1 MRIDNLEDVKEF
13 LEFHEN
19 DIEKKKSL
27 YMKILANIKL
37 KKQNP
42 ELNDYNLVKLNQIKE
57 YMKLRTIFSLGWKT
71 TNELNNSVEKSQENR
86 RSENL
91 EKMVSSFPLKILE
104 QIANIDTTNSSK
116 FNKDFLTNLIMAKQV
131 DELNNDYLYGPEH
144 FLSDISFFDKN
155 NSQEYPSMPGYGGIK
170 RRTYKKSSKRNYRLK
185 KSKRNYR
192 KKSKR
197 TYKKKISKRT
207 YKKY

>member
-1 MRIDNLEDVKEF
+1 MRIDNLEDVKEY
-13 LEFHEN
+13 LESHEN

-42 ELNDYNLVKLNQIKE
+42 DLNDYNLVKLNQIKE
-57 YMKLRTIFSLGWKT
+57 YMKLRTIFTIGWKT
-71 TNELNNSVEKSQENR
+71 TNELNNSVQKSEENR

-170 RRTYKKSSKRNYRLK
+170 RRTYKKSSKRNYK
-185 KSKRNYR
+185 KKSSKRNY
-192 KKSKR
+192 KKKSSKR
-197 TYKKKISKRT
+197 TYKKSKKT

>member
-13 LEFHEN
+13 LESHEN

-42 ELNDYNLVKLNQIKE
+42 DLNDYNLVKLNQIKE
-57 YMKLRTIFSLGWKT
+57 YMKLRTIFSPGWKT

-116 FNKDFLTNLIMAKQV
+116 FNKDFLTNLIMAKHV
-131 DELNNDYLYGPEH
+131 GELNNDYLYGPEH

-155 NSQEYPSMPGYGGIK
+155 NSEEYPSMPGYGGIK
-170 RRTYKKSSKRNYRLK
+170 RRTYKKISKRNYRLK
-185 KSKRNYR
+185 KSKKS
-192 KKSKR
+192 KKSKKT
-197 TYKKKISKRT
+197 TYKN
-207 YKKY
+207 KKY

>member
-1 MRIDNLEDVKEF
+1 
-13 LEFHEN
+13 
-19 DIEKKKSL
+19 
-27 YMKILANIKL
+27 MKILANIKL
-37 KKQNP
+37 KKTNP
-42 ELNDYNLVKLNQIKE
+42 ELNYYNIVKLNHIKE
-57 YMKLRTIFSLGWKT
+57 YMKLRTIFTIGWKT
-71 TNELNNSVEKSQENR
+71 TNELNNSVQKSEENR

-170 RRTYKKSSKRNYRLK
+170 RRTYKKSSKRNYK
-185 KSKRNYR
+185 KKSSKRNY
-192 KKSKR
+192 KKKSSKR
-197 TYKKKISKRT
+197 TYKKSKKT

>member
-13 LEFHEN
+13 LESHEN

-42 ELNDYNLVKLNQIKE
+42 DLNDYNLVKLNQIKE
-57 YMKLRTIFSLGWKT
+57 YMKLRTIFSPGWKT

-155 NSQEYPSMPGYGGIK
+155 NSEEYPSMPGYGGIK
-170 RRTYKKSSKRNYRLK
+170 RRTYKKISKRNYRLK
-185 KSKRNYR
+185 KSKKS
-192 KKSKR
+192 KKSKKT
-197 TYKKKISKRT
+197 TYKN
-207 YKKY
+207 KKY

>member
-1 MRIDNLEDVKEF
+1 MRIDNLEDVKEY
-13 LEFHEN
+13 LESHEN

-42 ELNDYNLVKLNQIKE
+42 DLNDYNLVKLNQIKE
-57 YMKLRTIFSLGWKT
+57 YMKLRTIFTIGWKT
-71 TNELNNSVEKSQENR
+71 TNELNNSVQKSEENR

-170 RRTYKKSSKRNYRLK
+170 RRTYKKNSKRNYKLK
-185 KSKRNYR
+185 KSSKRAY
-192 KKSKR
+192 KKKSSKR
-197 TYKKKISKRT
+197 TYKKSKET

>member
-1 MRIDNLEDVKEF
+1 MRIDNLEDVKEY
-13 LEFHEN
+13 LESHEN
-19 DIEKKKSL
+19 DIEKKKFL

-42 ELNDYNLVKLNQIKE
+42 DLNDYNLVKLNQIKE
-57 YMKLRTIFSLGWKT
+57 YMKLRTIFTIGWKT
-71 TNELNNSVEKSQENR
+71 TNELNNSVQKSEENR
-86 RSENL
+86 RSENV

-170 RRTYKKSSKRNYRLK
+170 RRTYKKSSSKRAYK
-185 KSKRNYR
+185 KKSSKRNYK
-192 KKSKR
+192 KKSSKR
-197 TYKKKISKRT
+197 NYKKT